1 MFGAGRRTVF
11 GLLGRLRR
19 RPWGRGARP
28 DPDRTPVPATHGPR
42 AAWPPGLAHRS
53 TETGQTGKSC
63 ARLPYIHSTFNIVI
77 WVVCI
82 LALVVAFAALIA
94 SRKTWEDFGKG
105 QFVIDR
111 DDARASTGAVERDT
125 EIRQLLEARNARR
138 ERRGEAPIDVDQEL
152 ARLTAPAVDPELREE
167 IRQLVVAR
175 NARRIRAGKPPLDVE
190 SEIEREISAL
200 NDF

>member
-1 MFGAGRRTVF
+1 M
-11 GLLGRLRR
+11 
-19 RPWGRGARP
+19 
-28 DPDRTPVPATHGPR
+28 
-42 AAWPPGLAHRS
+42 
-53 TETGQTGKSC
+53 
-63 ARLPYIHSTFNIVI
+63 HSTFNVVI

-105 QFVIDR
+105 QFVMDR
-111 DDARASTGAVERDT
+111 DDARVSTGAAERDT

-138 ERRGEAPIDVDQEL
+138 ERRGEAPIDVDEEL

-175 NARRIRAGKPPLDVE
+175 NARRMRAGKPPLDVE

-200 NDF
+200 RDI